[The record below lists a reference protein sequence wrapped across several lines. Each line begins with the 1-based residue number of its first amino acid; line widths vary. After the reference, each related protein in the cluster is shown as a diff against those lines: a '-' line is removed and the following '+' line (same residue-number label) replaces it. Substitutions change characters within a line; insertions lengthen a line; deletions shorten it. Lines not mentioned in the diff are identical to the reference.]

1 MVRIPNVIYTKTD
14 KTYKCVDL
22 SKVVK
27 MPDVIDPDIVN
38 RHKKYECIP
47 SGKIIKCD

>member
-27 MPDVIDPDIVN
+27 IPNVVKPDSVCQRI
-38 RHKKYECIP
+38 HKI
-47 SGKIIKCD
+47 

>member
-22 SKVVK
+22 SKRVQE
-27 MPDVIDPDIVN
+27 
-38 RHKKYECIP
+38 YEWIP
-47 SGKIIKCD
+47 SGKITKCD